1 MCAFTYSDDERVRCG
16 MSSNGQ
22 GALVGIWAVLAVGV
36 MLGAGM
42 DIGHAEEPTS
52 ATPEPA
58 ISVEADGRTT
68 VARDE
73 PETQS
78 AEPTAPQ
85 LQLDPVVVS
94 ATRGPKRVTQ
104 VPGAVT
110 VVEQKQIQQG
120 RAATGVDETLRIVP
134 GVQAERR
141 FGPDDV
147 RISIRGSGVRSTF
160 GVRSVRVLI
169 DGIPL
174 TEVDGQTRLEPID
187 LDAVARIEVLRG
199 PNSTLY
205 GNASAGVINYVLEE
219 GQQDNK
225 YIEPRFVFGSYD
237 FYKYRLKA
245 AGATETFSWMG
256 NYSYLDYGGYRD
268 HSATRNQRFLGKFKY
283 KINDHSDLSMVITYG
298 QMDGDIPGNL
308 YRSQFETNPRLQQQT
323 LHAVPPALFP
333 ATTPFAA
340 FQPFRK
346 DERFRPSLTYRNQFS
361 EHQEIELSGFFA
373 TRDLHH
379 PLCCFSGSL
388 ITLRR
393 IENAAFAKYTNTV
406 PIFDH
411 ENRLIVGFDW
421 QDQNSVNKN
430 FANVLGSPGA
440 LQEYSQARI
449 NQDGTYL
456 QDEFKL
462 TDQIELVGGV
472 RYSQVRFKVEDHLR
486 LGGANASGRRNFAQT
501 TALAGIR
508 YSPVKWANL
517 YFNFGQSFE
526 APTGS
531 EFRNPTTATGV
542 GLNPTINPQ
551 QSTNYEVGIKGT
563 IGDKLFYDLAVYR
576 QHFTD
581 ELLQFNTGLTGPC
594 SIFAPCFR
602 NAGASDHDGFEM
614 GLAYKPVPSVT
625 LQVAYTYSDYR
636 FRDYIVGGQ
645 QLAGRRLPGVP
656 EHRLVLD
663 FTYEQLSGPLTGAF
677 GGVEWQYQTD
687 YFLSDTNLESSSPQN
702 GQKNPSYHVTNL
714 KAGYKTMLSQHWGIE
729 VFGRL
734 ENIFDA
740 NYAFAS
746 VNPGNAPAFG
756 PFVGRNVFSG
766 LSVRYVF

>member
-1 MCAFTYSDDERVRCG
+1 MVRLALFVIRA
-16 MSSNGQ
+16 SNWFAVIVFS
-22 GALVGIWAVLAVGV
+22 GALVMTHV
-36 MLGAGM
+36 MTIQA
-42 DIGHAEEPTS
+42 AEPVEEPTS
-52 ATPEPA
+52 LSPEQRYDA
-58 ISVEADGRTT
+58 QLRQSS
-68 VARDE
+68 E
-73 PETQS
+73 PD
-78 AEPTAPQ
+78 AP
-85 LQLDPVVVS
+85 LVQLDPVVVT
-94 ATRGPKRVTQ
+94 ATRAAKPVTQ

-110 VVEQKQIQQG
+110 VIEQKQILQG
-120 RAATGVDETLRIVP
+120 RPAVGVDETLRIVP

-187 LDAVARIEVLRG
+187 LDAVARVEVLRG

-219 GQQDNK
+219 GQQNNT
-225 YIEPRFVFGSYD
+225 YVEPRFVFGSYD

-245 AGATETFSWMG
+245 AGATEKFSWMA

-268 HSATRNQRFLGKFKY
+268 HSVTRNQRFLGKFKY

-308 YRSQFETNPRLQQQT
+308 FRSQFETNPRQQQQT
-323 LHAVPPALFP
+323 LHAIPPATFP

-346 DERFRPSLTYRNQFS
+346 DERLRPSLTYRNQFS
-361 EHQEIELSGFFA
+361 EHQEIELTGFFA

-379 PLCCFSGSL
+379 PLCCFNGSL
-388 ITLRR
+388 ITLTR

-406 PIFDH
+406 PLFDH

-440 LQEYSQARI
+440 LQEFSQARI

-486 LGGANASGRRNFAQT
+486 SGGINASGRRNFAQT
-501 TALAGIR
+501 TGLAGIR
-508 YSPVKWANL
+508 YSPAKWANF
-517 YFNFGQSFE
+517 YFNLGQSFE
-526 APTGS
+526 APTGT
-531 EFRNPTTATGV
+531 EFRNPTTPTGV
-542 GLNPTINPQ
+542 GLNPNVSPQ
-551 QSTNYEVGIKGT
+551 KSTNYEVGVKGT
-563 IGDKLFYDLAVYR
+563 VGSTLFYDLALYR

-602 NAGASDHDGFEM
+602 NAGASDHDGFEL
-614 GLAYKPVPSVT
+614 GLAYKPVPPLT
-625 LQVAYTYSDYR
+625 MQLAYTYADYR
-636 FRDYIVGGQ
+636 FRDYIVNNQ

-656 EHRLVLD
+656 EHRIVLD
-663 FTYEQLSGPLTGAF
+663 LTYEQLSGPLAGAF

-687 YFLSDTNLESSSPQN
+687 YFLSDTNLESTSPQN

-714 KAGYKTMLSQHWGIE
+714 KAGYKTMLNQHWGIE
-729 VFGRL
+729 AFTRL

-746 VNPGNAPAFG
+746 VNPGNAPGFG
-756 PFVGRNVFSG
+756 PFVGRNVFGG
-766 LSVRYVF
+766 LSLRYVFS

>member
-1 MCAFTYSDDERVRCG
+1 MTPLTATIVC
-16 MSSNGQ
+16 
-22 GALVGIWAVLAVGV
+22 
-36 MLGAGM
+36 
-42 DIGHAEEPTS
+42 AEESPSGVRADMAVSSTSHDS
-52 ATPEPA
+52 AT
-58 ISVEADGRTT
+58 D
-68 VARDE
+68 ARHAYD
-73 PETQS
+73 TQVKQ
-78 AEPTAPQ
+78 AVDVDAP
-85 LQLDPVVVS
+85 LVQLDPVTVT
-94 ATRGPKRVTQ
+94 ANRAAKRVTQ

-110 VVEQKQIQQG
+110 VVEQKQIVQG
-120 RAATGVDETLRIVP
+120 RPAIGVDETLRIVP

-141 FGPDDV
+141 FGADDV

-187 LDAVARIEVLRG
+187 LDAVARVEVLRG

-219 GQQDNK
+219 GTADNR
-225 YIEPRFVFGSYD
+225 YIESRFVAGSYD
-237 FYKYRLKA
+237 LYKYRLKA
-245 AGATETFSWMG
+245 AGASGKFSWMG

-268 HSATRNQRFLGKFKY
+268 HSTTRNQRFLGKFKY
-283 KINDHSDLSMVITYG
+283 TIDDHSDLSFVMTYG
-298 QMDGDIPGNL
+298 QMDGDIPGSL
-308 YRSQFETNPRLQQQT
+308 FRTQFETNPRQQQQT
-323 LHAVPPALFP
+323 LHAIPPASFP
-333 ATTPFAA
+333 ASTPFAA

-361 EHQEIELSGFFA
+361 DHQEIQLTAFVA

-379 PLCCFSGSL
+379 PLCCFPGSL
-388 ITLRR
+388 ITLTR
-393 IENAAFAKYTNTV
+393 IENAAFAKYTNTM
-406 PIFDH
+406 PIAGHD
-411 ENRLIVGFDW
+411 NRLIVGFDW

-440 LQEYSQARI
+440 MQEYSQARI

-462 TDQIELVGGV
+462 ADNLEIVGGV
-472 RYSQVRFKVEDHLR
+472 RYSQVRFNVRDHLL
-486 LGGANASGRRNFAQT
+486 LGGQNASGQRNFAQT
-501 TALAGIR
+501 TGLIGMR
-508 YSPVKWANL
+508 YTPVKWANL
-517 YFNFGQSFE
+517 YFNIGQSFE

-531 EFRNPTTATGV
+531 EFRNPTSTTGV
-542 GLNPTINPQ
+542 GLNPNINPQ
-551 QSTNYEVGIKGT
+551 QSINYEIGVKGT
-563 IGDKLFYDLAVYR
+563 VGERLFYDVALYR

-602 NAGASDHDGFEM
+602 NAGKSDHDGFEV
-614 GLAYKPVPSVT
+614 GLAYKPVSSLT
-625 LQVAYTYSDYR
+625 LQLAYTYADYR
-636 FRDYIVGGQ
+636 FRDYTVAGQ

-656 EHRLVLD
+656 EHRLILD
-663 FTYEQLSGPLTGAF
+663 MTYEQLSGPLAGAF
-677 GGVEWQYQTD
+677 AGVEWQYQTD
-687 YFLSDTNLESSSPQN
+687 YFLSDTNQTASSPLN
-702 GQKNPSYHVTNL
+702 GQKNPSYTVTNL
-714 KAGYKTMLSQHWGIE
+714 KGGYKTMVSTHWGLE
-729 VFGRL
+729 AFMRL

-756 PFVGRNVFSG
+756 PFIGRNLFGG
-766 LSVRYVF
+766 LSLRYVFG